1 MVDRFGILRT
11 AQGGWARFGKGR
23 IVLHLLLPAAASFA
37 LTLLAIFA
45 LRPLAIAVDLVD
57 RPGGRKTHFGD
68 VPIVGGLAMLLG
80 IVLGGGLLPPQA
92 APATAFLAACSVLVT
107 VGLVDD
113 RFEISPW
120 ARLPVQVIAALILM
134 VGAGAAV
141 TTLGDPLGTGPIEFS
156 TFGSVIFTVAIVMAA
171 INAFNM
177 LDGLDGLAGAIALI
191 GFVALAVVSGADG
204 GAGQSLVVAGSVAAF
219 LVFNMPSQFNRR
231 VRCFMGDSGSTL
243 LGFCVAWLCL
253 QVSQG
258 AGREVAPVTTLWVVA
273 LPVYEVVWSTV
284 RRLLRGTSPFL
295 PDSKHFHHQLLA
307 AGFGVRGTFAI
318 LTTLALLLAAFGVV
332 AHYAGLSDTVSFVLL
347 AACGVAVVSLMY
359 RAELL
364 WKLVPDAL
372 KPVFAR
378 PVEPHHPV

>member
-1 MVDRFGILRT
+1 MLN
-11 AQGGWARFGKGR
+11 
-23 IVLHLLLPAAASFA
+23 LLLPAAASFA

-92 APATAFLAACSVLVT
+92 TPSAAFLAACSVLVT

-120 ARLPVQVIAALILM
+120 ARLPVQVVAATILM
-134 VGAGAAV
+134 IGAGAAV
-141 TTLGDPLGTGPIEFS
+141 TTLGEPLGNGPIEFS
-156 TFGSVIFTVAIVMAA
+156 RIGSVVFTIAIVMAA

-177 LDGLDGLAGAIALI
+177 LDGLDGLAGALAFIALL
-191 GFVALAVVSGADG
+191 GLAIVSGADS
-204 GAGQSLVVAGSVAAF
+204 GAALSLVVAGSLAAF
-219 LVFNMPSQFNRR
+219 LIFNMPTKFNRR

-243 LGFCVAWLCL
+243 LGFCVAWLCI

-258 AGREVAPVTTLWVVA
+258 TGREVAPVTTLWVVA

-284 RRLLRGTSPFL
+284 RRLLRGTSPFR
-295 PDSKHFHHQLLA
+295 PDSKHFHHLLLA

-318 LTTLALLLAAFGVV
+318 LTALGLLLATFGVI
-332 AHYAGLSDTVSFVLL
+332 AHHSGLSDTVSFALL
-347 AACGVAVVSLMY
+347 AVCGVAVVRLMY
-359 RAELL
+359 RPEVL
-364 WKLVPDAL
+364 WKVVPNAL

-378 PVEPHHPV
+378 PVEP

>member
-1 MVDRFGILRT
+1 MLN
-11 AQGGWARFGKGR
+11 
-23 IVLHLLLPAAASFA
+23 LLLPAAASFA

-92 APATAFLAACSVLVT
+92 TPSTAFLAACSVLVT

-120 ARLPVQVIAALILM
+120 ARLPVQVVAATILM
-134 VGAGAAV
+134 IGAGAAV
-141 TTLGDPLGTGPIEFS
+141 TTLGEPLGNGPIEFS
-156 TFGSVIFTVAIVMAA
+156 RIGSIVFTIAIVMAA

-177 LDGLDGLAGAIALI
+177 LDGLDGLAGALAIIALL
-191 GFVALAVVSGADG
+191 GLAIVSGADS
-204 GAGQSLVVAGSVAAF
+204 GAALSLVVAGSLAAF
-219 LVFNMPSQFNRR
+219 LLFNMPTQFNRR

-243 LGFCVAWLCL
+243 LGFCVAWLCI

-284 RRLLRGTSPFL
+284 RRLLRGTSPFR
-295 PDSKHFHHQLLA
+295 PDSKHFHHLLLA

-318 LTTLALLLAAFGVV
+318 LTTLGLLLATFGVV
-332 AHYAGLSDTVSFVLL
+332 AHHAGLSDTVSFALL
-347 AACGVAVVSLMY
+347 AVCGVAVVRLMY

-364 WKLVPDAL
+364 WKVVPAAL

-378 PVEPHHPV
+378 PVESVIPHLRSVSRWRRPPLYHSASIR

>member
-1 MVDRFGILRT
+1 M
-11 AQGGWARFGKGR
+11 
-23 IVLHLLLPAAASFA
+23 LHLLLPAAASFA

-80 IVLGGGLLPPQA
+80 IVLGGGLLPLQA
-92 APATAFLAACSVLVT
+92 APPPTFLAACSVLVT

-120 ARLPVQVIAALILM
+120 ARLPVQVVAALILM
-134 VGAGAAV
+134 TGASAVV
-141 TTLGDPLGTGPIEFS
+141 TTLGDPLGTGPIEF
-156 TFGSVIFTVAIVMAA
+156 TKLGSVIFTVAIVMAA

-191 GFVALAVVSGADG
+191 GLLALAIVSGADG
-204 GAGQSLVVAGSVAAF
+204 GAGQTLVIAGSVAAF
-219 LVFNMPSQFNRR
+219 LIFNMPTQFNRH

-243 LGFCVAWLCL
+243 LGFCVAWLCI

-258 AGREVAPVTTLWVVA
+258 PGREVAPVTTLWVVA

-284 RRLLRGTSPFL
+284 RRLLRGTSPFR
-295 PDSKHFHHQLLA
+295 PDSKHFHHLLLA

-318 LTTLALLLAAFGVV
+318 LTTLALLLAAFGVM

-347 AACGVAVVSLMY
+347 AVSGVAVVSLMH

-364 WKLVPDAL
+364 WRFVPDAL

-378 PVEPHHPV
+378 PVEPVPAKTGGA

>member
-1 MVDRFGILRT
+1 ML
-11 AQGGWARFGKGR
+11 Q
-23 IVLHLLLPAAASFA
+23 LLLPATASFA

-80 IVLGGGLLPPQA
+80 IVFGSSLLPPSA
-92 APATAFLAACSVLVT
+92 APAAAFLAACSMLVT

-120 ARLPVQVIAALILM
+120 ARLPVQVVAAMILM
-134 VGAGAAV
+134 IGAGAAV
-141 TTLGDPLGTGPIEFS
+141 TTLGDPLGSGPIEFS
-156 TFGSVIFTVAIVMAA
+156 RIGSVAFTVAIVMAA

-191 GFVALAVVSGADG
+191 AFVALAIVSGADS
-204 GAGQSLVVAGSVAAF
+204 GAALSLVVAGSLAAF
-219 LVFNMPSQFNRR
+219 LIFNMPTQFNRS

-243 LGFCVAWLCL
+243 LGFCVAWLCI

-284 RRLLRGTSPFL
+284 RRLLRGTSPFR
-295 PDSKHFHHQLLA
+295 PDSKHFHHLLLA
-307 AGFGVRGTFAI
+307 AGFGVRGTFVI
-318 LTTLALLLAAFGVV
+318 LTTLALLLASFGVM
-332 AHYAGLSDTVSFVLL
+332 AHRAGLSDTVSFALL
-347 AACGVAVVSLMY
+347 AVCGVVLVRVMY
-359 RAELL
+359 RAKTL
-364 WKLVPDAL
+364 WKIVPNAL
-372 KPVFAR
+372 KPVFSR
-378 PVEPHHPV
+378 PVEPQHPV

>member
-1 MVDRFGILRT
+1 
-11 AQGGWARFGKGR
+11 
-23 IVLHLLLPAAASFA
+23 VLHLLLPAAASFA

-80 IVLGGGLLPPQA
+80 TMLGGGLLPPQA
-92 APATAFLAACSVLVT
+92 APSAAFLAACSVLVT

-120 ARLPVQVIAALILM
+120 ARLPVQVVAATILM
-134 VGAGAAV
+134 IGAGAFV
-141 TTLGDPLGTGPIEFS
+141 TTLGDPLGNGPIEFS
-156 TFGSVIFTVAIVMAA
+156 RIGSIAFTIGIVMAA

-177 LDGLDGLAGAIALI
+177 LDGLDGLAGALALIALL
-191 GFVALAVVSGADG
+191 GLAIVSGADS
-204 GAGQSLVVAGSVAAF
+204 GAALSLVVAGSLTAF
-219 LVFNMPSQFNRR
+219 LLFNMPTQFNRR

-243 LGFCVAWLCL
+243 LGFCVAWLCI

-258 AGREVAPVTTLWVVA
+258 AAREVAPVTTLWVVA

-295 PDSKHFHHQLLA
+295 PDSKHFHHLLLA

-318 LTTLALLLAAFGVV
+318 LSTLGLLLASFGVV
-332 AHYAGLSDTVSFVLL
+332 AHFSGLSDTVSFALL
-347 AACGVAVVSLMY
+347 AVCGVAVVSLMY

-364 WKLVPDAL
+364 WKVVPAAL
-372 KPVFAR
+372 RPIFSR
-378 PVEPHHPV
+378 PVGP

>member
-1 MVDRFGILRT
+1 M
-11 AQGGWARFGKGR
+11 
-23 IVLHLLLPAAASFA
+23 LHLLLPAAASFG

-80 IVLGGGLLPPQA
+80 VVLGGGLLPPHA
-92 APATAFLAACSVLVT
+92 APSPAFLAACSVLVT

-120 ARLPVQVIAALILM
+120 ARLPVQVVAALILM
-134 VGAGAAV
+134 IGAGAVV
-141 TTLGDPLGTGPIEFS
+141 TTLGNPLGTGTIEF
-156 TFGSVIFTVAIVMAA
+156 TKVGSVIFTVAIVMAA

-191 GFVALAVVSGADG
+191 GFVALAIVSGTDG
-204 GAGQSLVVAGSVAAF
+204 GAGQSVVIAGSVAAF
-219 LVFNMPSQFNRR
+219 LVFNMPSRFNRH

-253 QVSQG
+253 LVSQG
-258 AGREVAPVTTLWVVA
+258 SGREVAPVTTLWVVA

-284 RRLLRGTSPFL
+284 RRLLHGTSPFR
-295 PDSKHFHHQLLA
+295 PDSKHFHHLLLA

-318 LTTLALLLAAFGVV
+318 LATLALLLASFGVI
-332 AHYAGLSDTVSFVLL
+332 AHQAGVSDTVSFALL
-347 AACGVAVVSLMY
+347 AICGVGVVCLAY
-359 RAELL
+359 RAEIL
-364 WKLVPDAL
+364 WTIIPKAL
-372 KPVFAR
+372 KPVFSR
-378 PVEPHHPV
+378 PVEPVPAKPGGA

>member
-1 MVDRFGILRT
+1 
-11 AQGGWARFGKGR
+11 
-23 IVLHLLLPAAASFA
+23 VLQLLLPAAASFA

-80 IVLGGGLLPPQA
+80 IMLGGGLLPPLA
-92 APATAFLAACSVLVT
+92 APSADFLAACSVLVT

-120 ARLPVQVIAALILM
+120 ARLPVQVVAAMILIM
-134 VGAGAAV
+134 GASAVV
-141 TTLGDPLGTGPIEFS
+141 TTLGDPLGTGTIEF
-156 TFGSVIFTVAIVMAA
+156 TTLGSVVFTVAIVMAA

-191 GFVALAVVSGADG
+191 GFLAIAIVSGADG
-204 GAGQSLVVAGSVAAF
+204 RAGQSLVMAGAVAAF
-219 LVFNMPSQFNRR
+219 LVFNMPTQFNRH

-243 LGFCVAWLCL
+243 LGFCVAWLCI

-295 PDSKHFHHQLLA
+295 PDSKHFHHLLLA

-318 LTTLALLLAAFGVV
+318 LTTLALLLAAFGVL

-347 AACGVAVVSLMY
+347 AVTGVGVVSLMY
-359 RAELL
+359 RAKVL
-364 WKLVPDAL
+364 WKVVPDVL
-372 KPVFAR
+372 KPVFSR
-378 PVEPHHPV
+378 PVEP

>member
-1 MVDRFGILRT
+1 M
-11 AQGGWARFGKGR
+11 
-23 IVLHLLLPAAASFA
+23 LHLLLPAAASFG

-80 IVLGGGLLPPQA
+80 IVLGGGLSPPE
-92 APATAFLAACSVLVT
+92 APASMAFLAACSVLVT

-120 ARLPVQVIAALILM
+120 ARLPVQIVAAVILM
-134 VGAGAAV
+134 IGAGAAV
-141 TTLGDPLGTGPIEFS
+141 TTLGDPLGTGTIVF
-156 TFGSVIFTVAIVMAA
+156 TKFGSVIFTVAIVMAA

-191 GFVALAVVSGADG
+191 GFVALAVVAGADG
-204 GAGQSLVVAGSVAAF
+204 GAGQSLIVAGSVAAF
-219 LVFNMPSQFNRR
+219 LVFNMPTQLNRR

-243 LGFCVAWLCL
+243 LGFSVAWLCL
-253 QVSQG
+253 LVSQG
-258 AGREVAPVTTLWVVA
+258 DGREVAPVTTLWVVA

-284 RRLLRGTSPFL
+284 RRLLRGTSPFR
-295 PDSKHFHHQLLA
+295 PDSAHFHHLLLA

-318 LTTLALLLAAFGVV
+318 LTTLALLLAAFGVI
-332 AHYAGLSDTVSFVLL
+332 AHKAGLSDTVSFALL
-347 AACGVAVVSLMY
+347 AVCGVAVVRLAY
-359 RAELL
+359 RAEIL
-364 WKLVPDAL
+364 WRIVPNAL
-372 KPVFAR
+372 KPVFSR
-378 PVEPHHPV
+378 PVEPISAKAGGA

>member
-1 MVDRFGILRT
+1 MLN
-11 AQGGWARFGKGR
+11 
-23 IVLHLLLPAAASFA
+23 LLLPAAASFA

-80 IVLGGGLLPPQA
+80 IVLGAGLLPPQA
-92 APATAFLAACSVLVT
+92 TPSTAFLAACSVLVT

-120 ARLPVQVIAALILM
+120 ARLPVQVVAATILM
-134 VGAGAAV
+134 IGAGAFV
-141 TTLGDPLGTGPIEFS
+141 TTLGEPLGNGPIEFS
-156 TFGSVIFTVAIVMAA
+156 RIGSVVFTIAIVMAA

-177 LDGLDGLAGAIALI
+177 LDGLDGLAGALALIALL
-191 GFVALAVVSGADG
+191 GLAVVSGADS
-204 GAGQSLVVAGSVAAF
+204 GAALSLVVAGSLAAF
-219 LVFNMPSQFNRR
+219 LLFNMPTQFNRR

-243 LGFCVAWLCL
+243 LGFCVAWLCI

-284 RRLLRGTSPFL
+284 RRLLRGTSPFR
-295 PDSKHFHHQLLA
+295 PDSKHFHHLLLA

-318 LTTLALLLAAFGVV
+318 LTTLGAA
-332 AHYAGLSDTVSFVLL
+332 ARDLRRDRA
-347 AACGVAVVSLMY
+347 SL
-359 RAELL
+359 
-364 WKLVPDAL
+364 
-372 KPVFAR
+372 R
-378 PVEPHHPV
+378 PVRHRFVRAARRLRGRGRAPDVPGRAPVEGRPRRPEAGFRPARRAVITPSEKRFTVAASAALP

>member
-1 MVDRFGILRT
+1 
-11 AQGGWARFGKGR
+11 
-23 IVLHLLLPAAASFA
+23 VLHLLLPAAASFG

-92 APATAFLAACSVLVT
+92 APSADFFAACALLVT

-120 ARLPVQVIAALILM
+120 ARLPVQIVAAMILVI
-134 VGAGAAV
+134 GASAVV
-141 TTLGDPLGTGPIEFS
+141 TTLGDPLGTGPIEF
-156 TFGSVIFTVAIVMAA
+156 TKFGSVIFTVAIVMAA

-191 GFVALAVVSGADG
+191 GFIAIAIVSGADG
-204 GAGQSLVVAGSVAAF
+204 RAGQTLVIAGSVAAF

-243 LGFCVAWLCL
+243 LGFGVAWLCI

-258 AGREVAPVTTLWVVA
+258 TGREVAPVTTLWVFA
-273 LPVYEVVWSTV
+273 LPVYEVVWSTA
-284 RRLLRGTSPFL
+284 RRLLRGTSPFR
-295 PDSKHFHHQLLA
+295 PDSKHFHHLLLA

-318 LTTLALLLAAFGVV
+318 LATLALMLAAFGVI
-332 AHYAGLSDTVSFVLL
+332 AHQAGVSDTVSFALL
-347 AACGVAVVSLMY
+347 AVCGVAVVCLTY
-359 RAELL
+359 RAEIL
-364 WKLVPDAL
+364 WKVIPTAL
-372 KPVFAR
+372 KPVFSR
-378 PVEPHHPV
+378 PVEPVSAKPGGA

>member
-1 MVDRFGILRT
+1 M
-11 AQGGWARFGKGR
+11 
-23 IVLHLLLPAAASFA
+23 LHLLLPAAASFG

-80 IVLGGGLLPPQA
+80 IVLGGGLLPPHA
-92 APATAFLAACSVLVT
+92 APSAALLAACSVLVT

-120 ARLPVQVIAALILM
+120 ARLPVQIVAAVIVML
-134 VGAGAAV
+134 GAGAAV
-141 TTLGDPLGTGPIEFS
+141 STLGDPLGTGTIEF
-156 TFGSVIFTVAIVMAA
+156 TQFGSVIFTVAIVMAA

-191 GFVALAVVSGADG
+191 GFVALAVVSGTDG
-204 GAGQSLVVAGSVAAF
+204 GAGQSLVIAGSVAAF

-253 QVSQG
+253 LVSQG
-258 AGREVAPVTTLWVVA
+258 PGREVAPVTTLWVVA

-284 RRLLRGTSPFL
+284 RRLLRGTSPFR
-295 PDSKHFHHQLLA
+295 PDSKHFHHLLLA

-318 LTTLALLLAAFGVV
+318 LATFALLLASFGVF
-332 AHYAGLSDTVSFVLL
+332 AHQAGLSDTVSFALL
-347 AACGVAVVSLMY
+347 AVCGVAVVRLTY
-359 RAELL
+359 RAEIL
-364 WKLVPDAL
+364 WKVIPTAL
-372 KPVFAR
+372 KPVFSR
-378 PVEPHHPV
+378 PVEPVPAKPGGA